1 MKNGFIFFVFG
12 LVQQDDDD
20 IRVIY
25 GGVVFV
31 YDSIYIDIFV
41 LYYSN
46 DGVLRSK
53 WVVVYIGE

>member
-20 IRVIY
+20 DRVIY

>member
-31 YDSIYIDIFV
+31 YDNIYIDIFV

>member
-12 LVQQDDDD
+12 LVQQDGDD